1 MISLSLLLN
10 ETQRSGRIWDV
21 ARIYAHKNPTTKRGI
36 IGTDAA
42 YVSQLTSCL
51 AGKANSYHTASLVG
65 ARRIL
70 VSSLHKITVGKKP
83 KFGILPRSA

>member
-10 ETQRSGRIWDV
+10 ETQRCGRIWDL
-21 ARIYAHKNPTTKRGI
+21 ARIYAHENPTTERGI

-51 AGKANSYHTASLVG
+51 AGKPILTIQRRWLELAAS
-65 ARRIL
+65 
-70 VSSLHKITVGKKP
+70 
-83 KFGILPRSA
+83 

>member
-36 IGTDAA
+36 IDTDAA

-51 AGKANSYHTASLVG
+51 AGKPILTIQRRWLEVTASWYQVF
-65 ARRIL
+65 
-70 VSSLHKITVGKKP
+70 T
-83 KFGILPRSA
+83 RSR